1 MKTPPGPRG
10 RPLIGNLPDFAR
22 DLLGFFTV
30 SAREYGDVVR
40 MRLGGRPAWLIS
52 DPALIETVLVTRH
65 RDFVKHSWFWRHVT
79 RVFGSGLLTAEGDE
93 WVRHRRLVQPA
104 FHANRIA
111 SYADAMVDH
120 TQRMLEGWRDGEERD
135 LHADMMALTMRI
147 VAKVLFDAS
156 VESHIARI
164 DRAFEQTLRSVATRY
179 RRPFFIPDW
188 VPIPDNLRYLRG
200 VREMETLIGGFIAE
214 HRTRGTSGDDLL
226 SMLLRAR
233 DEEGG
238 SLSDREVRDE
248 AITLF
253 LAGHETTAL
262 TLSWAWHLLGRHPDD
277 AKRLHDEADDVLA
290 DHDPSAQDVKRLPFT
305 EAVVLESMRLYPPAF
320 AIGREAIRAVEL
332 GDYTMPRGT
341 TVFISPWVMHRDPR
355 FFDEPDAFRP
365 ARWMDG
371 LAGRISPFVF
381 LPFGLGPRRCIGH
394 RFAMMEAVLLLA
406 TMARRVRVEPIGP
419 APTPFPS
426 ITLRPEGGVHVR
438 ISVRAAP
445 PAQYSANSSS
455 A

>member
-1 MKTPPGPRG
+1 MRTPPGPRG

-22 DLLGFFTV
+22 DLLGFFT
-30 SAREYGDVVR
+30 ACQREHGDVVR

-52 DPALIETVLVTRH
+52 DPALIEVVLVTRH

-79 RVFGSGLLTAEGDE
+79 RVFGTGLLTAEGDE

-104 FHANRIA
+104 FHGNRIA
-111 SYADAMVDH
+111 GYADAMVEH
-120 TQRMLEGWRDGEERD
+120 TQRMLDGWHDGETRD

-156 VESHIARI
+156 VEANIARI

-188 VPIPDNLRYLRG
+188 VPIPDNFRYLRG
-200 VREMETLIGGFIAE
+200 VREMESLIAGFIAD
-214 HRTRGTSGDDLL
+214 HRARETSGDDLL

-233 DEEGG
+233 DEEGSG
-238 SLSDREVRDE
+238 LSDREVRDE

-262 TLSWAWHLLGRHPDD
+262 TLSWAWHLLANHEAAARLLQDEVDD
-277 AKRLHDEADDVLA
+277 TLA
-290 DHDPSAQDVKRLPFT
+290 APPVAEDMKRLPFT

-320 AIGREAIRAVEL
+320 AIGREAVRDVEL
-332 GDYTMPRGT
+332 GDYIMPRGT

-355 FFDEPDAFRP
+355 FFDQPDAFRP
-365 ARWMDG
+365 ERWIDG

-406 TMARRVRVEPIGP
+406 TMARRVNVEPVGP
-419 APTPFPS
+419 PPAPFPS

-438 ISVRAAP
+438 VSAR
-445 PAQYSANSSS
+445 AQYSANASSG
-455 A
+455 